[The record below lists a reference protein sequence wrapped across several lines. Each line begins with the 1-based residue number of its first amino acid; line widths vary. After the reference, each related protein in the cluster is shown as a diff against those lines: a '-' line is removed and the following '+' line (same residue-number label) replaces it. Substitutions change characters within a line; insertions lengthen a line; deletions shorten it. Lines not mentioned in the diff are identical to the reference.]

1 MKRVLLV
8 LMLGVVVA
16 AAPSLRAA
24 DAPDAMTDAKA
35 ISENAPTQADVGSD
49 ARESEEISTE
59 MQGLDSLDVLPTEM
73 ITSFGG
79 GTRRISLE
87 STVFRRQ
94 EPVRYEPSGRRD
106 PFRPLIR
113 DDKGDEEVKTDLL
126 LYQGAVLTGVVWSEG
141 EYLAM
146 IRDKDGQT
154 FFLREEDPIYQG
166 RVVSVTNSM
175 VTLEVWEFGDYER
188 VTLNITGDRA
198 SDTN

>member
-1 MKRVLLV
+1 MRFFLYILMAVAV
-8 LMLGVVVA
+8 LMTTGNMCA
-16 AAPSLRAA
+16 AEDRETQEAPPQPSDAA
-24 DAPDAMTDAKA
+24 T
-35 ISENAPTQADVGSD
+35 ISEIVGD
-49 ARESEEISTE
+49 EEPDIEEISTA
-59 MQGLDSLDVLPTEM
+59 MQGLDTLDVLPKEM
-73 ITSFGG
+73 VTSFGG

-94 EPVRYEPSGRRD
+94 EPVRYDPAGRRD

-113 DDKGDEEVKTDLL
+113 DDKGDEEIKTDLL
-126 LYQGAVLTGVVWSEG
+126 RHPDAVLTGVVWSEG

-154 FFLREEDPIYQG
+154 FFLREGDQIYQG

-188 VTLNITGDRA
+188 VTLKING
-198 SDTN
+198 

>member
-1 MKRVLLV
+1 MKLFLFFLIAGSVLTTASWV
-8 LMLGVVVA
+8 RAVE
-16 AAPSLRAA
+16 AA
-24 DAPDAMTDAKA
+24 DVRTNTEPASESATIPAA
-35 ISENAPTQADVGSD
+35 INDDSQDN
-49 ARESEEISTE
+49 EEISTE
-59 MQGLDSLDVLPTEM
+59 MQGLDTLDVLPKEM

-94 EPVRYEPSGRRD
+94 EPVRYDPTGRRD

-113 DDKGDEEVKTDLL
+113 DEKGDEEIKTDLL
-126 LYQGAVLTGVVWSEG
+126 LYPGAVLTGVVWSEG

-154 FFLREEDPIYQG
+154 FFLREGDQIYQG

-188 VTLNITGDRA
+188 VTLKING
-198 SDTN
+198 